1 MELYSVQVLS
11 PGAPYWNRMEYSSEV
26 VLTSQAAE
34 GQWSA
39 TDAVNK
45 KQTDKAE

>member
-1 MELYSVQVLS
+1 
-11 PGAPYWNRMEYSSEV
+11 MEYSSEV
-26 VLTSQAAE
+26 KLTSKAAE

-45 KQTDKAE
+45 KQTNEAE